1 MLEAYSDI
9 HESILI
15 QVFSLYP
22 SRSSSVHFNPPPSS
36 LSLPIYA
43 ASFANLTALYLPG
56 SFYFYDLSIALKT
69 DNTLYLIAL
78 PEGYSCKNLCSQ
90 DANLESGIFLQHV
103 NKREILY
110 SVLSHPDKNSRINT
124 GNCVILWN
132 SGLNSLSFDAFF
144 VV

>member
-1 MLEAYSDI
+1 MFKCAERTFFLAVAIMDSYYGKRKEA
-9 HESILI
+9 
-15 QVFSLYP
+15 
-22 SRSSSVHFNPPPSS
+22 
-36 LSLPIYA
+36 LPEEDLHLTGVTCMFL
-43 ASFANLTALYLPG
+43 ASKYEVPG
-56 SFYFYDLSIALKT
+56 SFYFYDPSFELKI
-69 DNTLYLIAL
+69 DNTRYLIAL